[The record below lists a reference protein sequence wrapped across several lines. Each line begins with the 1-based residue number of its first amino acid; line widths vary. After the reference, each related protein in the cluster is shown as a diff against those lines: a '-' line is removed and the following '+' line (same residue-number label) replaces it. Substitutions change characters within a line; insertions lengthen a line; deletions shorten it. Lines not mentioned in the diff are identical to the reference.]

1 MLWDFSLQ
9 SIEPFKLFLIVMEKW
24 ALHWPSNQHLKVY
37 KISHSGGLK
46 LFERVFFLFLRS
58 TCLKIN
64 LENSLV
70 NDVLVSVI
78 TGCPKVTPGLKAPP
92 TWGF

>member
-1 MLWDFSLQ
+1 M
-9 SIEPFKLFLIVMEKW
+9 
-24 ALHWPSNQHLKVY
+24 
-37 KISHSGGLK
+37 
-46 LFERVFFLFLRS
+46 FERVFFLFLRS

-92 TWGF
+92 TWRF